1 MQPDRPLN
9 YYMQKLFRQLDM
21 GEFASEMEVQKTYRY
36 LAGDLIYKLTTL
48 CAYRDGTLRLR
59 FAAAALRQEMTWR
72 RETLRQRMNDEL
84 KGNVIKKIV
93 IL

>member
-21 GEFASEMEVQKTYRY
+21 GEFATEMEVQRVYRY
-36 LAGDLIYKLTTL
+36 LAGDLIYKLTPL
-48 CAYRDGTLRLR
+48 CTFRDGTLRLR
-59 FAAAALRQEMTWR
+59 FSAAALRQEMTYR
-72 RETLRQRMNDEL
+72 RETLRQKMNDEL

>member
-9 YYMQKLFRQLDM
+9 YYMQKLFHQLDM
-21 GEFASEMEVQKTYRY
+21 GEFASEMEVQKAYRY

-59 FAAAALRQEMTWR
+59 FAAAALRQEMTYR
-72 RETLRQRMNDEL
+72 RDNLRQKLNDEL